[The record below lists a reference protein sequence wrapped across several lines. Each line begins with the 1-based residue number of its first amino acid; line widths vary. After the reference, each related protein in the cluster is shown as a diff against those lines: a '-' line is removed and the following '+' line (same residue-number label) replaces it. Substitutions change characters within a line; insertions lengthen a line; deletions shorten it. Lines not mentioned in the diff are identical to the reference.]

1 MLNIKELIE
10 KAVKEKERFVTVRI
24 EQMDGEIKLRIPF
37 SKELDELREKHKGK
51 YDDMMYDLIYN
62 CCEEPRLNSDELL
75 NHFQCKDIPYKVVE
89 KVFGQGISE
98 SIANIILDEK
108 SKENS
113 VKILQNKADEI
124 KNS

>member
-51 YDDMMYDLIYN
+51 YDDMMYDLIYI

-113 VKILQNKADEI
+113 VKIWNNKTDEI

>member
-10 KAVKEKERFVTVRI
+10 KAVKEKERFVIVRI

-37 SKELDELREKHKGK
+37 SKELEELREKHKGK

-89 KVFGQGISE
+89 KVFGRGISE

-113 VKILQNKADEI
+113 VKIWNNKVDEI

>member
-37 SKELDELREKHKGK
+37 SKELNELIEKHKGK
-51 YDDMMYDLIYN
+51 YDDMMSDLVYS
-62 CCEEPRLNSDELL
+62 CCEEPKLNSDDLL

-89 KVFGQGISE
+89 KVFSQGIVSN
-98 SIANIILDEK
+98 IANIILDEK

-113 VKILQNKADEI
+113 VKILNNKVAEI